1 LISYLPSSILDPR
14 SSILDP
20 RSSILDPRS
29 SILDPQSSSCIFV
42 RLRGRSE
49 SGGGFCVKIEHLLS
63 PFARKAYTLLPLFSR
78 TISGQAKRKLSV
90 VFIEV
95 FNLFIVLLPRLV
107 GTIVASE
114 ISPTL
119 RCRQSLISFPQERIK
134 GLLAR
139 KSSDTKAYR
148 QEVQWRDEMM
158 SNLRFKI
165 LVVED
170 DQNMRLTLT
179 ELLRLEGYSVVTA
192 RDGDE
197 GYLQAMA
204 HQPDL
209 VVTDLNMPILDGM
222 ELARLLRRQR
232 GKIAGVPIIGLS
244 ANLVDYNL
252 DENKRTGIDS
262 FIDKAAGDRQRL
274 MTEIRSLLGVPATA
288 AV

>member
-1 LISYLPSSILDPR
+1 
-14 SSILDP
+14 
-20 RSSILDPRS
+20 
-29 SILDPQSSSCIFV
+29 
-42 RLRGRSE
+42 
-49 SGGGFCVKIEHLLS
+49 
-63 PFARKAYTLLPLFSR
+63 
-78 TISGQAKRKLSV
+78 
-90 VFIEV
+90 
-95 FNLFIVLLPRLV
+95 
-107 GTIVASE
+107 
-114 ISPTL
+114 
-119 RCRQSLISFPQERIK
+119 
-134 GLLAR
+134 
-139 KSSDTKAYR
+139 
-148 QEVQWRDEMM
+148 M